1 MSLAIQSF
9 GQRLSFEL
17 IRDGVTIGG
26 LAYASKIRSP
36 KGNAAFSAAR
46 AHVHGVDVEIE
57 PQKTNAS
64 SGPVEFELEKDD
76 YDFGLL
82 KYDWR
87 GRCKLGLTRVDG
99 GRDEFKIK
107 PKGISDFWFLVEHN
121 NYPVMELRP
130 TKKYRQSDY
139 NFDVRMRSRRIP
151 ERVID
156 ELCIYVGFAA
166 NIYMTKIVGA
176 NAGR

>member
-9 GQRLSFEL
+9 GEKLSFEL
-17 IRDGVTIGG
+17 VRDGVTIGG

-36 KGNAAFSAAR
+36 KGNPAFSSAQ
-46 AHVHGVDVEIE
+46 AHIHGIDIAIDA
-57 PQKTNAS
+57 QKTNAS
-64 SGPVEFELEKDD
+64 TGPVEFEFEKED
-76 YDFGLL
+76 YEFGLL

-107 PKGISDFWFLVEHN
+107 PKGVKDFWFLIEHN
-121 NYPVMELRP
+121 NYPVMEFRP
-130 TKKYRQSDY
+130 SKKYRQTDY
-139 NFDVRMRSRRIP
+139 GFNIRMRTRRIP

-156 ELCIYVGFAA
+156 ELSIYIGFAA
-166 NIYMTKIVGA
+166 NIFMSKMS
-176 NAGR
+176 